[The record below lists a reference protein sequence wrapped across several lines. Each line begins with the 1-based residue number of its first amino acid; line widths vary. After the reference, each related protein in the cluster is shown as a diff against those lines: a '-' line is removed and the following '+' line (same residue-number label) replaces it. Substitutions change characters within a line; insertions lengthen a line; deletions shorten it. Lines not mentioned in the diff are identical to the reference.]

1 MWLSIII
8 FFVITF
14 LRYYGG
20 IIIFFVITLLH
31 YGLRWVNHRYYLV
44 KLWSVAVL
52 FFLYYVVTLLFVIT
66 LLRYYGS
73 IIIFFVIMLLRYSLR
88 RCYFFFITLLHYYR
102 TGQDITLFVITL
114 LHYCRW
120 CHYFFVICHYVVT
133 LLPAVLL
140 FSVLYYRHCFYS
152 LSCYGFKFRAWII
165 FFW

>member
-1 MWLSIII
+1 MVRGGFII
-8 FFVITF
+8 
-14 LRYYGG
+14 
-20 IIIFFVITLLH
+20 VITLLS
-31 YGLRWVNHRYYLV
+31 YGPW
-44 KLWSVAVL
+44 
-52 FFLYYVVTLLFVIT
+52 
-66 LLRYYGS
+66 
-73 IIIFFVIMLLRYSLR
+73 

-140 FSVLYYRHCFYS
+140 FSVLYYRHCFYF

-165 FFW
+165 FLVIRSDDFKKNNREHSSIRRGNKITEIGKERAVKGEDCKIVKVNRQRRGKKEKEKREDLM